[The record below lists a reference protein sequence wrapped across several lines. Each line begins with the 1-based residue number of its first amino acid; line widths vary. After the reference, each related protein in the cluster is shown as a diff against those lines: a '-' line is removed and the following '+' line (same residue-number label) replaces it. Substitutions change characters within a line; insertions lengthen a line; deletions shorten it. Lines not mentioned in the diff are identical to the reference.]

1 MKKKFTGPN
10 GEFQSTHKLE
20 PGTVTIGYLE
30 ELLEWLFYHNNL
42 TYDEKLEKILNIEGM
57 IIELL
62 KDSFTPAYVE
72 YTTWSTKLKK
82 ISK

>member
-1 MKKKFTGPN
+1 MKEKFTGPN
-10 GEFQSTHKLE
+10 GEFQSTYQLE

-62 KDSFTPAYVE
+62 NDSFAPAYVE